1 MVVVPLDYIEIAHRL
16 PGRLRVRLPF
26 LRRRREKL
34 EQAAERLTDVGGV
47 LEVRGHPF
55 TGSLLVHFDPVRT
68 DEETILAAL
77 REGTGVH
84 LLVGPGE
91 PRPAPRVVPGE
102 PASAVGRATV
112 EAFRALD
119 EDVLR
124 LTGNGMDLGVLA
136 TLGFLAA
143 GALEVAVT
151 RRLPVPPWFNLAWM
165 GFRTFMTLEAA
176 AVRDGG
182 REEVP
187 PSPER
192 H

>member
-1 MVVVPLDYIEIAHRL
+1 MTILPLDYIEVAHRL

-26 LRRRREKL
+26 LRRQRDE
-34 EQAAERLTDVGGV
+34 AERVAGLVADRDGV

-55 TGSLLVHFDPVRT
+55 TGSLLVRFDPRRT
-68 DEETILAAL
+68 DEDLILAAL
-77 REGTGVH
+77 REATGVR
-84 LLVGPGE
+84 LVVGPGE
-91 PRPAPRVVPGE
+91 PTPAPRIVPGA
-102 PASAVGRATV
+102 PASGVGRATV
-112 EAFRALD
+112 QAFRTLD
-119 EDVLR
+119 EDILR
-124 LTGNGMDLGVLA
+124 LTGGGMDLGVLA

-165 GFRTFMTLEAA
+165 GFRTFMTVEAA

-182 REEVP
+182 REEIAG
-187 PSPER
+187 SHET

>member
-1 MVVVPLDYIEIAHRL
+1 M
-16 PGRLRVRLPF
+16 
-26 LRRRREKL
+26 RRRRDEM
-34 EQAAERLTDVGGV
+34 ERAAERLTDLEGV

-55 TGSLLVHFDPVRT
+55 TGSLLVRFDPVRT
-68 DEETILAAL
+68 NEEAILAAL
-77 REGTGVH
+77 RETTGVQ
-84 LLVGPGE
+84 LVVGPE
-91 PRPAPRVVPGE
+91 ETRPAPRVVPGE
-102 PASAVGRATV
+102 PASAVGRVTV

-124 LTGNGMDLGVLA
+124 LTGGGMDLGVLA

-143 GALEVAVT
+143 GALEVAIT

-165 GFRTFMTLEAA
+165 GFRTFMTVEAA